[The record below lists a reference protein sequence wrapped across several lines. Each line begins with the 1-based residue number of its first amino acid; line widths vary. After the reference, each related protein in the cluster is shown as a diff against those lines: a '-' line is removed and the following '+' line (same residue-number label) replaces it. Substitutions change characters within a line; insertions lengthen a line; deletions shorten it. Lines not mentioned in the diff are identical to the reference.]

1 MYLYFSDDED
11 EDDDDLAVAATFGV
25 ANLFKTS
32 PSSKTSPVKPS
43 NSTKSASG
51 QKVMGP
57 SQQNVDKER
66 LTVDISALRQQYRKL
81 RQRQQ
86 QAHII
91 LTRKSTFLR
100 SLFIFFLPQ
109 FIILFYLIAGLQN
122 GEHGKKL
129 ATGVSNASTAMNHLL
144 LGKKPLVATKP
155 RRGPHPG
162 AIPSPKNKRTTKGD
176 SSNNTTSTTHQI
188 QRNSSATHYAC
199 PQVRTFNLLAS
210 IHEIT

>member
-1 MYLYFSDDED
+1 MLFPYLDRIILEWVSKHFALNDKKAICGFLKKLKFREKFRLNVTSDK
-11 EDDDDLAVAATFGV
+11 LKQ
-25 ANLFKTS
+25 LFKS
-32 PSSKTSPVKPS
+32 RIK
-43 NSTKSASG
+43 
-51 QKVMGP
+51 
-57 SQQNVDKER
+57 
-66 LTVDISALRQQYRKL
+66 I
-81 RQRQQ
+81 
-86 QAHII
+86 II
-91 LTRKSTFLR
+91 LL
-100 SLFIFFLPQ
+100 
-109 FIILFYLIAGLQN
+109 YLIAGLQN

-199 PQVRTFNLLAS
+199 PQVRTFNFA
-210 IHEIT
+210 